1 MASTALTDAQITEAL
16 AQLDGWERDGD
27 QLTRTF
33 KFDNYLA
40 GTSFASAVGVIA
52 EGFDHHPD
60 LFIGYK
66 KVMVSFTT
74 HDAGSKITQKD
85 VDIAK
90 AINALGYP
98 RA

>member
-1 MASTALTDAQITEAL
+1 
-16 AQLDGWERDGD
+16 
-27 QLTRTF
+27 
-33 KFDNYLA
+33 
-40 GTSFASAVGVIA
+40 
-52 EGFDHHPD
+52 
-60 LFIGYK
+60 
-66 KVMVSFTT
+66 MVSFTT